1 MQETR
6 TYEALSYVDEATK
19 RSVGYEAENFIID
32 CQFAGYPCY
41 TWSVVPP
48 RRHLRAVVSPSIS
61 NHNHFLILRSCK
73 Q

>member
-1 MQETR
+1 MQQQEEFVQETR

-41 TWSVVPP
+41 TWYVT
-48 RRHLRAVVSPSIS
+48 RRRRRRRRRRAAAS
-61 NHNHFLILRSCK
+61 
-73 Q
+73 